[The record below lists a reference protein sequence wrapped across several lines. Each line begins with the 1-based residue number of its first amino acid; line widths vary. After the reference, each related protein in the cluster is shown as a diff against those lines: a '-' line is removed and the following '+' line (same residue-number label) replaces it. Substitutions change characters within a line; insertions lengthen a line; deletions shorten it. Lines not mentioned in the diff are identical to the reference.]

1 MVDEGEPH
9 RVYCQQI
16 SRDAGYSPP
25 VSNRWL
31 ILGIIFLTRLSMG
44 FQFQSVASVAPF
56 LVDDFHIS
64 YGQVG
69 MLMGLYLLPGGVIA
83 LPGGMLGQ
91 RFGERRLVLI
101 ALVLMAAG
109 GLSMAWSESFAV
121 ASAGRIVS
129 GIGGVLMN
137 VLLAKMVADWFR
149 GKEIATAMGVML
161 TSWPVGMGLAL
172 ASLGTVAATYSW
184 RGSILLTV
192 AAPSVAFV
200 LMFLLYRDPPGASA
214 EGTERLL
221 VGLAPRELALATIGG
236 LGWGMFNA
244 SYVVFLSFAP
254 AFLAGDKRS
263 VGAAG
268 AIVSLGIWV
277 TLVSIPLGGLLA
289 DRLGRPGPL
298 IAAGTFGVAL
308 AMVAFP
314 YFDSPALWCVLVG
327 LLAGAAPGALM
338 ALVPKALREAALAPA
353 FGVYYTVF
361 YLSMAAMPGV
371 AGGLRDRYASPEA
384 PLFFAAALMSTVV
397 LALVAFRA
405 VERTPSA
412 ART

>member
-1 MVDEGEPH
+1 
-9 RVYCQQI
+9 
-16 SRDAGYSPP
+16 
-25 VSNRWL
+25 
-31 ILGIIFLTRLSMG
+31 MG

-56 LVDDFHIS
+56 LVDDFRIS

-109 GLSMAWSESFAV
+109 GLGMAWSESFAV

-149 GKEIATAMGVML
+149 GQEIATAMGIML

-184 RGSILLTV
+184 RGSILLTA
-192 AAPSVAFV
+192 AAPTVAFV
-200 LMFLLYRDPPGASA
+200 LMLFLYRDPPGAPA

-221 VGLAPRELALATIGG
+221 VGLAPKELALATIGG
-236 LGWGMFNA
+236 LGWGVFNA

-254 AFLAGDKRS
+254 AFLAVGTRS

-289 DRLGRPGPL
+289 DRLGRPGLL
-298 IAAGTFGVAL
+298 IGAGALSVAL
-308 AMVAFP
+308 AMLAFP

-327 LLAGAAPGALM
+327 VLAGASPGALM
-338 ALVPKALREAALAPA
+338 ALLPKALPQAALAPG

-397 LALVAFRA
+397 LAVVAFRV

-412 ART
+412 AART

>member
-1 MVDEGEPH
+1 M
-9 RVYCQQI
+9 
-16 SRDAGYSPP
+16 
-25 VSNRWL
+25 SNRWG

-44 FQFQSVASVAPF
+44 FQFQSIASVAPF
-56 LVDDFHIS
+56 LVDDFQVG

-69 MLMGLYLLPGGVIA
+69 VLMGLYLLPGGVIA
-83 LPGGMLGQ
+83 LPGGMLGS

-101 ALVLMAAG
+101 GLTLMAAG
-109 GLSMAWSESFAV
+109 GLILAASDTFAV

-137 VLLAKMVADWFR
+137 VLLAKMVADWFQ

-161 TSWPVGMGLAL
+161 TSWPIGMGLAL
-172 ASLGTVAATYSW
+172 ASLGTVAAQHSW
-184 RGSILLTV
+184 RGAVHLTV
-192 AAPSVAFV
+192 VAAVVAFV
-200 LMFLLYRDPPGASA
+200 LMLLFYRNPRAVPTGGA
-214 EGTERLL
+214 GRLIP
-221 VGLAPRELALATIGG
+221 GLAPRELALATIGG
-236 LGWGMFNA
+236 LGWGVFNA

-254 AFLAGDKRS
+254 AFLAVGTRS

-289 DRLGRPGPL
+289 DRLGRPNLL
-298 IAAGTFGVAL
+298 IGAGALSVAL
-308 AMVAFP
+308 AMLAFP
-314 YFDSPALWCVLVG
+314 YFDSPAVWCVFVG
-327 LLAGAAPGALM
+327 VLAGAAPGALM
-338 ALVPKALREAALAPA
+338 SLLPKALPQAALATG

-371 AGGLRDRYASPEA
+371 AGGLRDRYASPAA
-384 PLFFAAALMSTVV
+384 PLFFAAGLMAAVV

-405 VERTPSA
+405 AERAP
-412 ART
+412 RTAEV

>member
-1 MVDEGEPH
+1 
-9 RVYCQQI
+9 
-16 SRDAGYSPP
+16 

-56 LVDDFHIS
+56 LVDDFHIG

-69 MLMGLYLLPGGVIA
+69 VLMGLYLLPGGVIA

-101 ALVLMAAG
+101 GLALMAAG
-109 GLSMAWSESFAV
+109 GLGMAASESFAA

-129 GIGGVLMN
+129 GIGGVLLN

-149 GKEIATAMGVML
+149 DKEMATAMGVML
-161 TSWPVGMGLAL
+161 TSWPIGMGLAL
-172 ASLGTVAATYSW
+172 ATLGTLAAVSSWRGAVHATVAA
-184 RGSILLTV
+184 
-192 AAPSVAFV
+192 AAVAFV
-200 LMFLLYRDPPGASA
+200 LMLLFYRDPPAARSESTGPSI
-214 EGTERLL
+214 L
-221 VGLAPRELALATIGG
+221 GLAPRELALATIGG
-236 LGWGMFNA
+236 LGWGVFNA

-254 AFLAGDKRS
+254 ALLAVGGRS

-277 TLVSIPLGGLLA
+277 TLGSIPLGGLLA
-289 DRLGRPGPL
+289 DRLGRPGLL
-298 IAAGTFGVAL
+298 IGAGSVSVAL
-308 AMVAFP
+308 AMLAFP
-314 YFDSPALWCVLVG
+314 YFDRPALWCVLVG
-327 LLAGAAPGALM
+327 ILAGAAPGALM
-338 ALVPKALREAALAPA
+338 ALLPKALPQPALAPG

-371 AGGLRDRYASPEA
+371 AGGLRDRYESPAA
-384 PLFFAAALMSTVV
+384 PLFFAAALMAAVV

-405 VERTPSA
+405 VERASPST
-412 ART
+412 RI